1 MRQVDAQGTAVRPR
15 WPSRLQL
22 DQAHVVDLA
31 GHGLLMDVRDP
42 NGLLPRL
49 RELAAH
55 PHPR

>member
-1 MRQVDAQGTAVRPR
+1 
-15 WPSRLQL
+15 
-22 DQAHVVDLA
+22 VVDLA